1 MPKKS
6 YISRISMKTNVP
18 NELPWFDL
26 PSPGAYHS
34 EASTNGHYPFRSE
47 KPNFV
52 TLSPS
57 IYAIP
62 ILIPFSNPQE
72 KYNFAHQK
80 NAPFCDWFLRPCVTN
95 IVVLQSF
102 FLLLLNFLVQGGFV
116 WYIGVVLESLNDQ
129 TCGSESATFLKLI
142 AIFLYSALFVEDLY
156 DSASIGAWLYN
167 FPISREH
174 EELRVRDDLDI
185 ARELADC
192 AESVRSQSEQPL
204 SSVDALSE
212 KVAKVPFARSSF
224 IINLLKSIGWSNQ
237 QKRFRAPPNDSKSK
251 LITVSNFA
259 AIIEEAREDL
269 VGNPELNEERI
280 VSGMRSGFKWFMFA
294 VVIFPKMAIALFLS
308 SYGGGFILSSKDNAN
323 LILNTLAVT
332 FIIDIDETLFNLFV
346 PNNVKRVIEEIP
358 PVRVNMKPQGKLQFA
373 ASIAG
378 PSAKILGTFFVSAT
392 LYFTYC

>member
-129 TCGSESATFLKLI
+129 T
-142 AIFLYSALFVEDLY
+142 
-156 DSASIGAWLYN
+156 
-167 FPISREH
+167 
-174 EELRVRDDLDI
+174 DDLDI

-378 PSAKILGTFFVSAT
+378 PSA
-392 LYFTYC
+392 